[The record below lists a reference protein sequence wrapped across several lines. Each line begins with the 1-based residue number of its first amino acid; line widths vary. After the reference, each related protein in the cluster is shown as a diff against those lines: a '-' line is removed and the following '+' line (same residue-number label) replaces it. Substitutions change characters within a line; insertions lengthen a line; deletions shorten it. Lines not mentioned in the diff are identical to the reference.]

1 MHLCRSNTAFAACTA
16 LAVLSLIV
24 PPRRADAQRRPG
36 QNFGFYT
43 TTGLL
48 TGEIEAGSVNATTEF
63 AEAPS
68 FAVSGLLTTRL
79 VQRRKSAWIIGVR
92 GTVLSLGN
100 SDQCIVERGTPGCQD
115 RRFTERAA
123 LLTGGAFDIRSTILR
138 AMVGP
143 ALYDVEGSG
152 LRVGTQL
159 RLDYAAPRR
168 SGPTP
173 TLFFTRS
180 LLGSQ
185 RGRAVGLSTFGAGI
199 RWVRRR

>member
-1 MHLCRSNTAFAACTA
+1 MHLCRSIVAFAACAAPAVLA
-16 LAVLSLIV
+16 LAV
-24 PPRRADAQRRPG
+24 PQQRAEAQRRPG

-48 TGEIEAGSVNATTEF
+48 TGEIEAGSVNSTTAF
-63 AEAPS
+63 AEVPR
-68 FAVSGLLTTRL
+68 FAMSGLLTTRWR
-79 VQRRKSAWIIGVR
+79 QRPKSAWIVGVR

-100 SDQCIVERGTPGCQD
+100 SDQCVVEVVTQGCLD
-115 RRFTERAA
+115 RRFTERVA
-123 LLTGGAFDIRSTILR
+123 LVAGGAFDIRSTILR

-143 ALYDVEGSG
+143 ALFSVQGSG

-159 RLDYAAPRR
+159 RFDYAAPRL

-173 TLFFTRS
+173 TLFLTRS
-180 LLGSQ
+180 MLGSQ
-185 RGRAVGLSTFGAGI
+185 RGRSVGISTFGVGL

>member
-1 MHLCRSNTAFAACTA
+1 MTACAAGAA
-16 LAVLSLIV
+16 LSVLSHAV
-24 PPRRADAQRRPG
+24 PLQRADAQRRPG

-48 TGEIEAGSVNATTEF
+48 TGEIEAGSVNSTSEF

-68 FAVSGLLTTRL
+68 LAVSGLLTTRL

-100 SDQCIVERGTPGCQD
+100 SDQCVVEVGAAGCQD

-143 ALYDVEGSG
+143 ALYGVQGSG
-152 LRVGTQL
+152 LRVGTQI
-159 RLDYAAPRR
+159 RIDYAAPRL
-168 SGPTP
+168 SGFTP
-173 TLFFTRS
+173 TLFLTSS

-185 RGRAVGLSTFGAGI
+185 RGRSVGLSTFGAGF

>member
-1 MHLCRSNTAFAACTA
+1 MPLCRSITAFAACAALSTLS
-16 LAVLSLIV
+16 LAV
-24 PPRRADAQRRPG
+24 PNQRADAQRRPG

-48 TGEIEAGSVNATTEF
+48 TGEIEAGSVNSTTEF
-63 AEAPS
+63 AEAPKV
-68 FAVSGLLTTRL
+68 AVSGLLTTRL
-79 VQRRKSAWIIGVR
+79 VQRRKSAWIVGVR

-100 SDQCIVERGTPGCQD
+100 TNQCIVEVGTLGCQD

-138 AMVGP
+138 AMAGP
-143 ALYDVEGSG
+143 ALYQVEGSG

-159 RLDYAAPRR
+159 RLDYAAPRL
-168 SGPTP
+168 SGFTP
-173 TLFFTRS
+173 TLFLTVS
-180 LLGSQ
+180 QLGSQ
-185 RGRAVGLSTFGAGI
+185 RGRSVGLSTLGAGF